1 MLTDEELKQGY
12 REGIVYMYVCLC
24 NLKVYVG
31 QTINEPV
38 RKRAHSRGSTED
50 SELFHRAIRK
60 YGIERF
66 SYKVLYSEKVNYT
79 VESEAE
85 NLHNKLDELEIY
97 YIKKFNSTNKSLGYN
112 ITEGGKGTRGAL
124 KNPESLEKYRTTR
137 KNKKKEDPT
146 YCIPRAHAVLLF
158 DLVGNLLNRFN
169 TVTEASIVTGVSI
182 QLIINRCKISDKI
195 SRKSHVDKFGNVWIY
210 EDEYEKYKDI
220 FPLENP
226 HKNLEQS
233 NGSVIKFTLEGNK
246 LKEYETTVAAV
257 LDLFPEY
264 KGNRSKIATATSNIS
279 YAATGRLRD
288 GKRLIQQAYGFRWK
302 MKSDYIEGEKLPPMT
317 EIPKTIPS
325 CYKAVIKMDLKDNV
339 LEEYQSTRSAAEALN
354 LFGNINNISHNI
366 SLACSGKP
374 DKYGKIRSNIAY
386 GFKWKLK

>member
-1 MLTDEELKQGY
+1 MLTNEELKQGY
-12 REGIVYMYVCLC
+12 REGIIYMYVCLC

-31 QTINEPV
+31 QTINETK
-38 RKRAHSRGSTED
+38 RKEDHSRGKEND
-50 SELFHRAIRK
+50 SVIFHNAVRK
-60 YGIERF
+60 YGIENF
-66 SYKVLYSEKVNYT
+66 SYNILYSKKVNYNI
-79 VESEAE
+79 ESEAKE
-85 NLHNKLDELEIY
+85 LHNILNELEIF

-112 ITEGGKGTRGAL
+112 ITEGGKGSKGTL

-137 KNKKKEDPT
+137 KNRKKQDPT
-146 YCIPRAHAVLLF
+146 YCIPRARAVLLF

-182 QLIINRCKISDKI
+182 QLIISRCKISDKV

-233 NGSVIKFTLEGNK
+233 NGSIIQFTLEGYK
-246 LKEYETTVAAV
+246 LKEYETIVAAV

-302 MKSDYIEGEKLPPMT
+302 MKSDYIEGEKLPPII
-317 EIPKTIPS
+317 EIPKTVPS
-325 CYKAVIKMDLKDNV
+325 SYKAVIKMDLKDNI
-339 LEEYQSTRSAAEALN
+339 LGEYQSTRSAAESLN
-354 LFGNINNISHNI
+354 LSGNINNISHNI

-386 GFKWKLK
+386 GFKWKFK